1 MSLLRSS
8 YPYVARLSDVAQ
20 VLCPE
25 LSEAINWAYT
35 VSIKG
40 NNSLGID
47 DSTET
52 VTEVNTDIQPCL
64 LARIKS
70 EITV

>member
-1 MSLLRSS
+1 
-8 YPYVARLSDVAQ
+8 
-20 VLCPE
+20 

-40 NNSLGID
+40 NNNLGSD
-47 DSTET
+47 DSQET
-52 VTEVNTDIQPCL
+52 VTEVNTDIQTCL
-64 LARIKS
+64 LARIKG

>member
-1 MSLLRSS
+1 
-8 YPYVARLSDVAQ
+8 
-20 VLCPE
+20 
-25 LSEAINWAYT
+25 LSEAINWVYT

-40 NNSLGID
+40 NNSVGRD
-47 DSTET
+47 DSKET
-52 VTEVNTDIQPCL
+52 VKEVNTDIQPCL

>member
-1 MSLLRSS
+1 
-8 YPYVARLSDVAQ
+8 VTQ

-25 LSEAINWAYT
+25 LGEAINWTYT
-35 VSIKG
+35 LSIKG
-40 NNSLGID
+40 NNSLGSD
-47 DSTET
+47 DSKET

-64 LARIKS
+64 LARINS

>member
-1 MSLLRSS
+1 M
-8 YPYVARLSDVAQ
+8 AQ
-20 VLCPE
+20 VSCPE
-25 LSEAINWAYT
+25 LSEAINWVYT

-40 NNSLGID
+40 NNLGSD
-47 DSTET
+47 DSKET

-64 LARIKS
+64 LARIKG

>member
-8 YPYVARLSDVAQ
+8 YRYVARLSDVAR
-20 VLCPE
+20 VSCPE

-40 NNSLGID
+40 NNLGSD
-47 DSTET
+47 DSKET

-64 LARIKS
+64 LARIKG

>member
-1 MSLLRSS
+1 M
-8 YPYVARLSDVAQ
+8 AQ

-25 LSEAINWAYT
+25 LREAINLAYM
-35 VSIKG
+35 VSVKG
-40 NNSLGID
+40 NNSLGSD
-47 DSTET
+47 DSKET
-52 VTEVNTDIQPCL
+52 VTEVNTDIQLCL